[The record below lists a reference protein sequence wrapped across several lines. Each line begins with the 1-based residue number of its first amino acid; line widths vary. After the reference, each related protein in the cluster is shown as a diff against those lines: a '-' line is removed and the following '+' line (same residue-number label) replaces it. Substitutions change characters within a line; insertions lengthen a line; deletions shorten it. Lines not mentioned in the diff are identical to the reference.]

1 MTEKEELMYHLLAKM
16 SNADVPLIF
25 KGGLITNLVLS
36 ENNYNSIRR
45 ATVDI
50 DANWIDDPPTME
62 ALVNT
67 IQNSLGEMS
76 DYFIV
81 KPFRE
86 YGEKRSAGLQF
97 YDREQNKIF
106 SMDIEIKPALSSRT
120 YYFGEASFQGIL
132 PTEIVSDKVCAVSS
146 DSVYKHRT
154 KDLVDIYALAK
165 CMQIKTQEVYDFC
178 DRKGKEIQDF
188 SGFLEKTDLL
198 EHAYNKLQRIEQKP
212 SFYEVYDYTSYF
224 LEPFIQNDRSEKI
237 WSPQDVLWQDLEKN
251 KCKNADYPDLD

>member
-1 MTEKEELMYHLLAKM
+1 MTEKEKLMYLLLAKM
-16 SNADVPLIF
+16 SDADAPLIF

-50 DANWIDDPPTME
+50 DANWIDKPPTME
-62 ALVNT
+62 VLVNT

-76 DYFIV
+76 DSFII

-120 YYFGEASFQGIL
+120 YYFGKASFQGIL
-132 PTEIVSDKVCAVSS
+132 PTEIIADKVCAVSS
-146 DSVYKHRT
+146 DAVYKHRT

-165 CMQIKTQEVYDFC
+165 CIQMSTQEIYDFC

-188 SGFLEKTDLL
+188 NGFLEKADLL

-212 SFYEVYDYTSYF
+212 SFDEVYDYTAYF

-237 WSPQDVLWQDLEKN
+237 WNPEDYLWQDFENNKRKN
-251 KCKNADYPDLD
+251 INYPDLD